1 MNELLLD
8 AFRHSAWAKERLIAA
23 CGSLSPEELRRPAP
37 GSFGSILATLNHL
50 VITDANYVAR
60 LDDGP
65 PAWLDEETA
74 IDLSKLL
81 TLAEETADR
90 WQRFLREPVNG
101 ERIVTLDKG
110 AYETHAGVVVV
121 QALHHVSVHGEQ
133 VCASL
138 TALGIEPPD
147 VQPWALADET
157 GRSRWLR
164 PQE

>member
-23 CGSLSPEELRRPAP
+23 CGSLSPEELMRPAP

-65 PAWLDEETA
+65 PAWLDEEA
-74 IDLSKLL
+74 ANDLSKLL

-90 WQRFLREPVNG
+90 WQRFLRELVNG

-110 AYETHAGVVVV
+110 AYETHASVVVV

>member
-23 CGSLSPEELRRPAP
+23 CGSLSPEELTRPAP

-50 VITDANYVAR
+50 VITDANYLAR

-65 PAWLDEETA
+65 PAWLDEA
-74 IDLSKLL
+74 AANDLSKLL
-81 TLAEETADR
+81 TLAEETTDR